1 MSFSLK
7 LKSVVFLIKL
17 DEQKI
22 SSASLQ
28 FNNELALFLQRRIPG
43 SLLTSKIE
51 GFAAIVS
58 RFH

>member
-17 DEQKI
+17 DEKKI

-28 FNNELALFLQRRIPG
+28 FNNELALFSPE
-43 SLLTSKIE
+43 TY
-51 GFAAIVS
+51 S
-58 RFH
+58 RFPANI